1 MHIGA
6 DLAANI
12 LQFIIVGLIVI
23 VGWFIR
29 REFAKF
35 EKTLESLCGEIN
47 KKANHYENEKNHEYL
62 WRRLDHHKH
71 ADTGEVIIADK

>member
-6 DLAANI
+6 ELAANI

-29 REFAKF
+29 REFANF
-35 EKTLESLCGEIN
+35 EKTLNSVCGKIN
-47 KKANHYENEKNHEYL
+47 EKADKTENEKDHDNL
-62 WRRLDHHKH
+62 WRRVDHHKH
-71 ADTGEVIIADK
+71 ADSGEVVITE

>member
-29 REFAKF
+29 REFANF
-35 EKTLESLCGEIN
+35 EKTLNTMCNRLHD
-47 KKANHYENEKNHEYL
+47 KADKAENEKDHDFL
-62 WRRLDHHKH
+62 WQRVDHHKH
-71 ADTGEVIIADK
+71 ADSGEVIIK